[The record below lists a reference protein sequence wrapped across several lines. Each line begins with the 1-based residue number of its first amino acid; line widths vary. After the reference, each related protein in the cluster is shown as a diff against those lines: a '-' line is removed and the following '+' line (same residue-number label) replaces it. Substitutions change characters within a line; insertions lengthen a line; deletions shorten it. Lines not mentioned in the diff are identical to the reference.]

1 MLHYATIYVTKQ
13 KEVSTMVENKN
24 VDIRCR
30 VDKETKDKWNR
41 VTKEKAINGSEL
53 IRKFIMEWL
62 QENDTKQ

>member
-1 MLHYATIYVTKQ
+1 
-13 KEVSTMVENKN
+13 MVENKN

-41 VTKEKAINGSEL
+41 VTKERAINGSEL